1 MKRKIIIIPLLAL
14 LLSSCVAIQI
24 NPQSSNTSFSSLTVS
39 NNNIVSSETIS
50 SSIELP
56 SSVNISSNNVSS
68 ETLLSSSNEPI
79 SSVVSSIQPS
89 SAPQSSSAPAPSSIQ
104 PSSVPL
110 SSVPQSSSIPS
121 SSSLNSSSSE
131 PEDTIVN
138 LELFALNDMHGNVY
152 DSDTGLGIAKTS
164 TLLKTYPN
172 SIDNTIYISQGDMW
186 QGSAVSNITRG
197 QLVNDWMNQMGFISM
212 TVGNHEFDWSTSYV
226 KTNSESANFPFLGI
240 NVYDRTTDQRVDYL
254 KPSTVINK
262 NGAKI
267 GVIGAIGDCY
277 SSISGSMVQDIYFKV
292 GDDLT
297 SLVKEEA
304 TRLRNEELCDFIIYS
319 LHEDDS
325 NYDVSLSKGY
335 VDLVLEGHSHQN
347 YARVDSEGV
356 YHIQSS
362 GYNKTINYINIDLN
376 ITKDTF
382 VINNRRS
389 LYTNNFSS
397 LEEDAA
403 AKALFTKY
411 ADAVTLSEEV
421 LGYNSSNRTSYYLR
435 QLVADL
441 YLEYGKGQWG
451 SAYNIFLAGG
461 YISCR
466 SPYKLEEGMVT
477 YADVY
482 TLFPFDNTLVLCS
495 ISGYYLDKQFVT
507 TENENYYIAYT
518 DYGNNN
524 RYSIDT
530 SQTYYVITDTYSSD
544 YASNHLTVIARY
556 PKNNFYARDM
566 VAQYIRDGYF
576 A

>member
-382 VINNRRS
+382 VINN
-389 LYTNNFSS
+389 
-397 LEEDAA
+397 
-403 AKALFTKY
+403 
-411 ADAVTLSEEV
+411 
-421 LGYNSSNRTSYYLR
+421 
-435 QLVADL
+435 
-441 YLEYGKGQWG
+441 
-451 SAYNIFLAGG
+451 
-461 YISCR
+461 
-466 SPYKLEEGMVT
+466 
-477 YADVY
+477 
-482 TLFPFDNTLVLCS
+482 
-495 ISGYYLDKQFVT
+495 
-507 TENENYYIAYT
+507 
-518 DYGNNN
+518 
-524 RYSIDT
+524 
-530 SQTYYVITDTYSSD
+530 
-544 YASNHLTVIARY
+544 
-556 PKNNFYARDM
+556 
-566 VAQYIRDGYF
+566 
-576 A
+576 